1 VLHEIYKLVHIMYS
15 SAMDMM
21 IGAAQASVRENDGG
35 RYEVLPQGKLPRV
48 RRSYAYTYLLILQ

>member
-1 VLHEIYKLVHIMYS
+1 MYS